1 MDRNFVVNVFL
12 ITLQRAE
19 WFTSCRTQCPNCV
32 QVVGEE
38 DDGVH
43 FKRPLELA
51 LPDGVAEQRTVVFEV
66 KQFSASM
73 SDDGEEEG
81 SSGDVGATIVGHR

>member
-1 MDRNFVVNVFL
+1 M
-12 ITLQRAE
+12 
-19 WFTSCRTQCPNCV
+19 
-32 QVVGEE
+32 QVVGKEY
-38 DDGVH
+38 DGVH

-51 LPDGVAEQRTVVFEV
+51 LLNRAAEQRTVMFEV